1 MKCALITILFY
12 FLIFNQSL
20 FGQNNN
26 VGIGTNSPDASSK
39 LEIESTDQGLLI
51 PRLSSDAR
59 KAINSPAPGLLVY
72 DTDKRT
78 IYLFDGQ
85 KWLPFAFAT
94 DTASLPPT
102 ERTTGSLTTSL
113 GYSLAIG
120 SAGVVSGTDNGRVF
134 MFKSD
139 NGNYTEIEEIISTS
153 PNPAQEKFGKDV
165 AIAGDWL
172 AVGAP
177 GGPGDTSKVYIFE
190 RVASSWVQRQI
201 LKNNT
206 FSEINSGFGF
216 SVAMSGNR
224 LVIGSPFNDP
234 FSSADEGVFFIY
246 TRNSTTYA
254 PIFATFQPGGGNFA
268 AGDYFGWDV
277 DIEGDY
283 ILVGAPGHNN
293 KEGKVYF
300 YRIINNSLTL
310 DYQRPYS
317 TVDQPNVYYGYSV
330 GIDPNGAIIGYPGGI
345 NNYGGYHIIGNFRNP
360 AFGDESD
367 EFEQYFITGESNNN
381 IFTGASVSIDANH
394 FIIGIPDK
402 LNSLFS
408 SSENNLVKSKANIY
422 SYNANQTSFYLDFEL
437 LQSWESGANNL
448 NGMGISTA
456 VWNGRNCVGHDEDNR
471 FYIKDFR
478 AD

>member
-1 MKCALITILFY
+1 MKSTLISILF
-12 FLIFNQSL
+12 FFPI
-20 FGQNNN
+20 FGQCLLAQNDN
-26 VGIGTNSPDASSK
+26 VGIGTSSPDASSK
-39 LEIESTDQGLLI
+39 LDIESTDQGLLI

-59 KAINSPAPGLLVY
+59 NAINSPAPGLLVY

-94 DTASLPPT
+94 DSASLPPT
-102 ERTTGSLTTSL
+102 ERTTGSITTSL

-120 SAGVVSGTDNGRVF
+120 SMGVVSGTDDGRVF

-139 NGNYTEIEEIISTS
+139 NGNYTDIEEVISSS
-153 PNPAQEKFGKDV
+153 PNPAQEKFGKDL
-165 AIAGDWL
+165 AIAGDWM
-172 AVGAP
+172 AIGAP

-190 RVASSWVQRQI
+190 RVASTWVQRQI
-201 LKNNT
+201 LKNNV
-206 FSEINSGFGF
+206 FSEVNSGFGF

-234 FSSADEGVFFIY
+234 FMSADEGMFFIY
-246 TRNSTTYA
+246 TRNATTYN
-254 PIFATFQPGGGNFA
+254 PIFATFQPTGGGFS

-277 DIEGDY
+277 DIEDEY
-283 ILVGAPGHNN
+283 ILVGAPGHDN

-300 YRIINNSLTL
+300 YRIIENALVLDFQKSYSPVDRPNSF
-310 DYQRPYS
+310 
-317 TVDQPNVYYGYSV
+317 YGYSV
-330 GIDPNGAIIGYPGGI
+330 GINPNGAIIGYPGGSD
-345 NNYGGYHIIGNFRNP
+345 NEGGFHIIGNFSS
-360 AFGDESD
+360 AAYGDEGP
-367 EFEQYFITGESNNN
+367 EFQQYFIAGESTSN
-381 IFTGASVSIDANH
+381 IFTGASVSIGANQ

-408 SSENNLVKSKANIY
+408 SSTNTFMKSKANIY
-422 SYNANQTSFYLDFEL
+422 SYNLNQNSASLSFDL
-437 LQSWESGANNL
+437 LQTWESDLNNL

-456 VWNGRNCVGHDEDNR
+456 IWNGRNCVGHDEDNR

-478 AD
+478 EE